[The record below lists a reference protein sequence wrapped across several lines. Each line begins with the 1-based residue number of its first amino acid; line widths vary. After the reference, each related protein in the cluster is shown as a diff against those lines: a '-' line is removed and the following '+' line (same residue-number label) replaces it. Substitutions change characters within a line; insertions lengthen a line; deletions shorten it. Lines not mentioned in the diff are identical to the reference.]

1 MKGPPVEELTRL
13 DDAECAAAVAAS
25 GRSFRFSH
33 RAGAGRAVETA
44 YPGYTF
50 EPYQVLYRDGFTILF
65 PIVRVTRRLPVLT
78 TALAMPLG
86 LEATPLPV
94 EGEVT
99 RGHVHSVFRALEGI
113 GALAVDGGAGGS
125 PPALGSVT
133 KATTHTL
140 DLRSRFEALWSGAFS
155 SKNRNSCR
163 KADRAGVEVSAQV
176 SAGALED
183 YLRLYAMAAKG
194 WGYADPP
201 YPPRLFGALLR
212 SGAAELWLARLDGQA
227 IAGALLLRGSHD
239 VFYWTGAIDRQFQAF
254 APSNA
259 VLRTAIKSAC
269 RRGDD
274 YVDFGASGGLA
285 GVPKFKLSFGAQPRE
300 FRSIE
305 LRTRANRALGK
316 SRAKLAG
323 RATA

>member
-1 MKGPPVEELTRL
+1 VKGPPVDELTLL
-13 DDAECAAAVAAS
+13 DDTAWDAAVAAS
-25 GRSFRFSH
+25 GRPFRFSH
-33 RAGAGRAVETA
+33 RAGAGRAFESA
-44 YPGYTF
+44 YPEYSF
-50 EPYQVLYRDGFTILF
+50 EPYQVLYRDGSNILF

-86 LEATPLPV
+86 LEGTPLPV
-94 EGEVT
+94 KGEVT
-99 RGHVHSVFRALEGI
+99 AGHVYSAFRALQGI
-113 GALAVDGGAGGS
+113 GALAVYGGAGGS
-125 PPALGSVT
+125 PPTLGSVT
-133 KATTHTL
+133 MATTHTL
-140 DLRSRFEALWSGAFS
+140 DLRSGFEALWSGAFS

-163 KADRAGVEVSAQV
+163 KAERAGVDVSAEAG
-176 SAGALED
+176 AGALED
-183 YLRLYAMAAKG
+183 YLRLYAMSSKG

-201 YPPRLFGALLR
+201 YPRRLFAALIG

-239 VFYWTGAIDRQFQAF
+239 VFYWSGAMDRQFQAF
-254 APSNA
+254 APTNA
-259 VLRTAIKSAC
+259 VLRTAIESAC

-285 GVPKFKLSFGAQPRE
+285 GVERFKLSFGAQPCE

-305 LRTRANRALGK
+305 LRTRANRALDK

-323 RATA
+323 GVAA